1 MPSQAITIFIA
12 EQTAQGT
19 NTPTSSSN
27 KTSVFIYSAFLFTHS
42 QSMADRPD
50 ASEKPVQILMANYL
64 FELAK
69 DKRTNLILA
78 NLATEQNL
86 RQRTFYCVS
95 LIPQKEKKMACS
107 TSRLCQHVVRFRGH
121 HTLELRNKRYST
133 DWWTTS
139 ADFCIRK
146 I

>member
-42 QSMADRPD
+42 QSMADRP

-69 DKRTNLILA
+69 DKRTYLILA
-78 NLATEQNL
+78 NLATE
-86 RQRTFYCVS
+86 TFDNAHF
-95 LIPQKEKKMACS
+95 I
-107 TSRLCQHVVRFRGH
+107 G
-121 HTLELRNKRYST
+121 
-133 DWWTTS
+133 
-139 ADFCIRK
+139 
-146 I
+146 

>member
-42 QSMADRPD
+42 QSMADRP

-69 DKRTNLILA
+69 DKRTYLILA

-86 RQRTFYCVS
+86 RQRTFYWVS
-95 LIPQKEKKMACS
+95 LIPQKEEKNGVFDFEVMSACGA
-107 TSRLCQHVVRFRGH
+107 V
-121 HTLELRNKRYST
+121 
-133 DWWTTS
+133 
-139 ADFCIRK
+139 
-146 I
+146 